1 MMMFNLEEHKQC
13 NILVTTPTHTRRD
26 YNTRT
31 YKMCLSSDGC
41 MQIAKKKSCLEKPLG
56 VTSLQEVKWL
66 VHKSLS
72 YKDTPRLEILF
83 EIQMNILAFQTTS
96 LKKSK
101 AGHGS
106 SHLQVDIYESEVNQD
121 YTEWLSQKSKKKKKG
136 GKIQENQSKKFQM
149 SQFITIKGLA
159 RCLSE

>member
-121 YTEWLSQKSKKKKKG
+121 YTEWLSQKSKKKKKRG
-136 GKIQENQSKKFQM
+136 
-149 SQFITIKGLA
+149 
-159 RCLSE
+159 